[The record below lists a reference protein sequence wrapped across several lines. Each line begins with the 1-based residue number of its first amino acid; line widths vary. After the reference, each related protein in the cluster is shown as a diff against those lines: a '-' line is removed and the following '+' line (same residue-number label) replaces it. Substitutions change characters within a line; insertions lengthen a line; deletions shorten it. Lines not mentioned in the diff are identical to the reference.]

1 MNMKKIV
8 TSALLIVLLIVGLF
22 TLTGCGESKTEGVIG
37 KWEYSSYVYTFNED
51 KTGTYDALGTTMNFT
66 YEDDGSKLSI
76 LYTGNTSPLELNYR
90 LDGNKLIITDSFGE
104 EVEYIKK

>member
-1 MNMKKIV
+1 MKKNI
-8 TSALLIVLLIVGLF
+8 LIIGIILILVASIF
-22 TLTGCGESKTEGVIG
+22 ILTGCEESKTEGVIG
-37 KWEYSSYVYTFNED
+37 KWEYSSFVYTFNED